1 MCVIN
6 RISHFKIKCIT
17 DVLIYNMQF
26 YKIFEHFLR
35 NLFQVL
41 KQCQDSLIHSDG
53 SVRAVAPKFMEL
65 HREVHI

>member
-1 MCVIN
+1 MYLFTICNFI
-6 RISHFKIKCIT
+6 
-17 DVLIYNMQF
+17 
-26 YKIFEHFLR
+26 KIFEHFLR
-35 NLFQVL
+35 NLFKVL